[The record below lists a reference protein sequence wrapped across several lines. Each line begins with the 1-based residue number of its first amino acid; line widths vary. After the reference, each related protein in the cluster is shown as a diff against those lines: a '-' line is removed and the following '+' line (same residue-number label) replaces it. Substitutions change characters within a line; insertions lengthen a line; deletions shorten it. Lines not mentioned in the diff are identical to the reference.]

1 MRVVCLSCFD
11 ESTPKDFAAI
21 EKVRLWIERSDGP
34 SNRHFLQIG
43 NRRELLDALS
53 HPTKLRDVDVLI
65 LAAHGYSDG
74 DFHMRDGNKAAASD
88 VVGELRKG
96 ALPEKAVL
104 FLFACNG
111 AKSTALQSLFPA
123 NGRGPRMIFGAT
135 RLALSNPMKNA
146 IQDVAAAHDP
156 GKLNVDRA
164 KAIVDER
171 LACRVDGVTQKA
183 TPPEEPFL
191 CVIWG
196 PNDRY
201 PPA

>member
-1 MRVVCLSCFD
+1 
-11 ESTPKDFAAI
+11 
-21 EKVRLWIERSDGP
+21 
-34 SNRHFLQIG
+34 
-43 NRRELLDALS
+43 
-53 HPTKLRDVDVLI
+53 
-65 LAAHGYSDG
+65 
-74 DFHMRDGNKAAASD
+74 MRDGNKAAASD
-88 VVGELRKG
+88 VVLGELRKG

-111 AKSTALQSLFPA
+111 RVDCVAV
-123 NGRGPRMIFGAT
+123 
-135 RLALSNPMKNA
+135 ALSCERARATNDLWGDPLGSLDPMKNA
-146 IQDVAAAHDP
+146 IQDVAVAAHDP

-171 LACRVDGVTQKA
+171 LARRVDGVTQKA